1 MRISAH
7 SAPGARMLRLGSWPL
22 VGAVLLGPLLATAG
36 PVNVYYFKDAKADS
50 SSPSSSGST
59 TPDIFFATPVAG
71 LNQNS
76 YTQAAETMTAIESQ
90 IAGSGSSSTTY
101 QASIN
106 AGRLRAS
113 SASTTAG
120 TYGGPIGTGLST
132 SAEQAMRIR
141 DTLRASNGSAG
152 SVISM
157 TLTLQLDSLLS
168 FFNVPTGANA
178 ANCGFGSISLFADV
192 GNTRINSLYHDLCAG
207 TDSMSVN
214 TTFDVIDGQ
223 DFDLTFGMGIFTKTV
238 MGAGNRTGSGVSID
252 ALNTGLA
259 FLSGPSN
266 YRLTSTSGY
275 SYVAGGGGGGGGG
288 VPEPATLALVAL
300 ALLTLPASHRLR
312 GNAG

>member
-7 SAPGARMLRLGSWPL
+7 LAPGARMLRLGSWPL
-22 VGAVLLGPLLATAG
+22 VGAVLLAPLLATAG

-50 SSPSSSGST
+50 SSPSPSGST
-59 TPDIFFATPVAG
+59 TADIFFATPVAG
-71 LNQNS
+71 LNQTS

-120 TYGGPIGTGLST
+120 TYGGSTGGVST
-132 SAEQAMRIR
+132 SAEQAMRVR
-141 DTLRASNGSAG
+141 DTLNASNGNAG
-152 SVISM
+152 SLISM

-178 ANCGFGSISLFADV
+178 GLCGYGSISLFADV
-192 GNTRINSLYHDLCAG
+192 GNTRINSLSHNLCAG
-207 TDSMSVN
+207 TDSMTVN

-223 DFDLTFGMGIFTKTV
+223 DFDLTFGMGIFTQAA

-275 SYVAGGGGGGGGG
+275 SYLAGGGGG

-312 GNAG
+312 GKAG